1 MQILYTDKY
10 KALLIK
16 LKTNKWKD
24 TTFSRM
30 EILLKISFFSN
41 LSNRVNKIL
50 IKIPEAFCDNWQLDF
65 KYMLKCKIPTIAKI
79 ITKKN

>member
-30 EILLKISFFSN
+30 EISLKIPFFSN

-50 IKIPEAFCDNWQLDF
+50 IKISEAFCEIGNLI
-65 KYMLKCKIPTIAKI
+65 LNIC
-79 ITKKN
+79 